1 MRPITSRRRTF
12 IRFIFAFALMFT
24 CSLSAFA
31 QSQGDTSQYDRGM
44 PPQQAAGV
52 SSLGSYA
59 SADLGVVNLSNGAL
73 SINLPLGQVGGRGFS
88 APISLNHS
96 SKLWSATKGFEYALS
111 QTDTGDVVF
120 ATYDDSANAPDYY
133 NRVAPGWTIGGA
145 PTLRARGMG
154 ISFNGNVAAS
164 PCTEGF

>member
-12 IRFIFAFALMFT
+12 IQFIFSFALMFT
-24 CSLSAFA
+24 CGLSAFA
-31 QSQGDTSQYDRGM
+31 QRDTSQYDRGM

-52 SSLGSYA
+52 SSLDSYT

-96 SKLWSATKGFEYALS
+96 SKLWSATKGFEYAL
-111 QTDTGDVVF
+111 
-120 ATYDDSANAPDYY
+120 
-133 NRVAPGWTIGGA
+133 
-145 PTLRARGMG
+145 
-154 ISFNGNVAAS
+154 
-164 PCTEGF
+164 